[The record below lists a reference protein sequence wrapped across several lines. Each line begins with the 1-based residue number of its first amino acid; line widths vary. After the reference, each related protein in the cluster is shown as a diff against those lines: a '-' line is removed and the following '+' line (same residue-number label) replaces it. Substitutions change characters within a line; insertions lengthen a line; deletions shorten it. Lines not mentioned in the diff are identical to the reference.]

1 MKRNLLAVIS
11 IVLTVV
17 ALNSCTSDSGLEPD
31 RGKQYITEF
40 NVGRSSI
47 NSEAETKTQF
57 DVDNGRGVY
66 WDKNDKLI
74 FVKKDNNGAYAY
86 ADNPSDCLKG
96 FVCTDGDGSESSS
109 SSTFGLMTNYTDGLE
124 IGQQYYAYY
133 YPEYSYVPES
143 VGFPTNKDEAIAINN
158 FTQYGQDE
166 ESIIEFLREYDWLQL
181 KGGEAITVNDQMEVD
196 MEHIFAFIKVNINW
210 NGAPDDWNGQADFP
224 FACVKVG
231 SDDAN
236 PFMTAFY
243 MDGYGKWTAVSGDYV
258 ETKRNAVNEGNALC
272 IGSENS
278 VITYFLLVKSLNPVS
293 NFWVKVYGSNYPNVT
308 TDYYSKTIKF
318 TLKDN
323 KKITFKPGKQYTI
336 DLNCDFRNMQANT
349 ADEWQN
355 KGDLSVCNPEDW
367 KNMEITYPY

>member
-57 DVDNGRGVY
+57 DVDNGRVY
-66 WDKNDKLI
+66 WVKDDDKLI
-74 FVKKDNNGAYAY
+74 FVKKDNNGEYAY

-96 FVCTDGDGSESSS
+96 FVCTDGDGFESI

-133 YPEYSYVPES
+133 YPEYLYDPQS
-143 VGFPTNKDEAIAINN
+143 VGFPIKGEAKEINN
-158 FTQYGQDE
+158 FTQYEQDD
-166 ESIIEFLREYDWLQL
+166 ESICRFLREYDWLQL
-181 KGGEAITVNDQMEVD
+181 KGGEAITVNDPMQVD

-210 NGAPDDWNGQADFP
+210 IGAPDDWNGSADFP
-224 FACVKVG
+224 FVSVQVG
-231 SDDAN
+231 SDDAS

-243 MDGYGKWTAVSGDYV
+243 LDGYGKWTAVSGDYV
-258 ETKRNAVNEGNALC
+258 ETKRDAGDEGNALC
-272 IGSENS
+272 LGSENS

-293 NFWVKVYGSNYPNVT
+293 NFWVKVCSEDYFGTPYP
-308 TDYYSKTIKF
+308 KTIKF
-318 TLKDN
+318 TLKDS
-323 KKITFKPGKQYTI
+323 KKITFKPGEQYTI
-336 DLNCDFRNMQANT
+336 DLNCDFSKMQANT
-349 ADEWQN
+349 ADEWQA
-355 KGDLSVCNPEDW
+355 KGALSVCNPDDW
-367 KNMEITYPY
+367 GNMVITNPE